1 MWMPVKQVTEQKP
14 PSRRRHEPLGNGLH
28 RTVTGSSLSLADLQT
43 LTEKAQEQECP
54 KTPSSLGGRTPRSN
68 SGLSLTSGSRASSI
82 VQACPLTSEKDF
94 CFSCVLARLLL
105 N

>member
-1 MWMPVKQVTEQKP
+1 MPVKQVTEQKP